1 MATSNSVLL
10 AEAEAALHAL
20 MTGKAVVR
28 IRHGANEE
36 MEFARADVDKLKAYI
51 ATLRGGRITT
61 VRICASKGF

>member
-1 MATSNSVLL
+1 MATSNSDLL

-20 MTGKAVVR
+20 LTGKAVVR
-28 IRHGANEE
+28 IRHGEREE

-61 VRICASKGF
+61 VRIYSSKGF